1 VSEATYQVRIAGAV
15 PAELLRELSD
25 LTVTVEPPETVLY
38 GWLPDQSALFGLIV
52 RLHGFGL
59 EVIEV
64 RRLAGGEDPDEDPD
78 EEPDE
83 DREPDREPGQGREQD
98 WPGR

>member
-1 VSEATYQVRIAGAV
+1 MSEATYQVRIAGAV

-64 RRLAGGEDPDEDPD
+64 RRLAGGEDQDGDQDPD
-78 EEPDE
+78 QDPEQ
-83 DREPDREPGQGREQD
+83 DRGPDRDQPD
-98 WPGR
+98 W

>member
-15 PAELLRELSD
+15 PAELLQELSD

-64 RRLAGGEDPDEDPD
+64 RRLAGGEDE
-78 EEPDE
+78 
-83 DREPDREPGQGREQD
+83 EQD
-98 WPGR
+98 QEQDQEQTGL

>member
-1 VSEATYQVRIAGAV
+1 MGEATYQVRIAGAV

-64 RRLAGGEDPDEDPD
+64 RRLAGGE
-78 EEPDE
+78 
-83 DREPDREPGQGREQD
+83 EQD
-98 WPGR
+98 HDQEQDQEQEQDRSGS

>member
-1 VSEATYQVRIAGAV
+1 MGEATYQVRIAGAV

-64 RRLAGGEDPDEDPD
+64 RRLAGGEEQNGDQD
-78 EEPDE
+78 
-83 DREPDREPGQGREQD
+83 REQD
-98 WPGR
+98 REQDQPGW

>member
-15 PAELLRELSD
+15 PPELLRELSD

-38 GWLPDQSALFGLIV
+38 GWLPDQSALFGLII
-52 RLHGFGL
+52 RLHGLGL

-64 RRLAGGEDPDEDPD
+64 RRLAGGDSADHD
-78 EEPDE
+78 
-83 DREPDREPGQGREQD
+83 Q
-98 WPGR
+98 W

>member
-1 VSEATYQVRIAGAV
+1 MSEATYQVRIAGAV
-15 PAELLRELSD
+15 PPELLQELSD
-25 LTVTVEPPETVLY
+25 LTVTVQPPETVLY

-64 RRLAGGEDPDEDPD
+64 RRLAGGDEQETTTVQP
-78 EEPDE
+78 
-83 DREPDREPGQGREQD
+83 
-98 WPGR
+98 